1 MKVLILWIST
11 LSLFGIAQVL
21 MGGHFG
27 SVMQGI
33 PALMIFGPILF
44 YLIYA
49 YGLKG
54 LFGFFKRILERSVTP
69 DDLSVIDT
77 TISLGFLFS
86 SMSCVLG
93 LVHVME
99 NLADTSRLGSGI
111 AVAFI
116 AVFYGTLPAVLLL
129 PVQNHQ
135 NGKSAGSSG
144 IIRKAASFSAASFLT
159 LLLSFFIVLY
169 ATSYKG

>member
-1 MKVLILWIST
+1 MKIIILWVST
-11 LSLFGIAQVL
+11 LALLGVGQIL

-49 YGLKG
+49 NGLKG
-54 LFGFFKRILERSVTP
+54 LFGFFNRILNRSVTH
-69 DDLSVIDT
+69 DDSSVINT
-77 TISLGFLFS
+77 TVSLGFLLS

-99 NLADTSRLGSGI
+99 NLSDTSRLGAGI

-116 AVFYGTLPAVLLL
+116 SVFYGTIPAVLLL

-135 NGKSAGSSG
+135 NGKSSSTSG
-144 IIRKAASFSAASFLT
+144 MVRKAASFSAATFMT